1 MRYSTSHKTET
12 RAKILLEASR
22 LIRRDGIE
30 ATGVSDLMAAA
41 GLTNGAFYAH
51 FASKEALVSDAVV
64 AALGETQAAIG
75 ARIRAAEPAAR
86 LDALLS
92 HYLDPK
98 HVAHPEKGCAI
109 AALGPELARRPDT
122 TRAAI
127 NTALDELIETVA
139 EALPEGPNQLASA
152 RAVFATLVGTIQLAR
167 NSPESQVAQVLASG
181 RIAARTI
188 VTTQTN
194 MN

>member
-1 MRYSTSHKTET
+1 MRYSSNQKTET
-12 RAKILLEASR
+12 RTRILTEASR

-30 ATGVSDLMAAA
+30 ATGVSALMAAA

-51 FASKEALVSDAVV
+51 FTSKEALVSDAVV
-64 AALGETQAAIG
+64 AALEETQAAIG
-75 ARIRAAEPAAR
+75 ERIRAAEPEKR
-86 LDALLS
+86 LEALLS
-92 HYLDPK
+92 HYLDAK

-127 NTALDELIETVA
+127 NTALAKLIETIA
-139 EALPEGPNQLASA
+139 EAVPEGPKKLEFA
-152 RAVFATLVGTIQLAR
+152 RAIFAIMVGTIQLAR

-181 RIAARTI
+181 SDAARKITHSSLH
-188 VTTQTN
+188 
-194 MN
+194 